1 MTSTPRVPALR
12 LKSASRRQEC
22 EPVGNHGGVTALIG
36 FVRHETVTI
45 HYPIASTADQ
55 QDEFEAAEQFIVPN
69 FSQVHTASRQRGKT

>member
-1 MTSTPRVPALR
+1 MCGDGQSWRGDELD
-12 LKSASRRQEC
+12 
-22 EPVGNHGGVTALIG
+22 TALIG